1 MECHSGCREQHQRRL
16 RGLDRD
22 TRHRSLSVGCPRG
35 DAVSAFAPAGVPCIP
50 EHPLSL
56 GDFPPNRSGRM
67 AKVLPASLA
76 TGVQA
81 RDQDSQSDVPTWAFE
96 SEASGHLAAHPRRAA
111 AAAPSSPTHQGQRG
125 VQGRA
130 PAAVAAARSVPGGQ
144 QRGLHRSG
152 SEVALGAIPRCMGS
166 R

>member
-1 MECHSGCREQHQRRL
+1 
-16 RGLDRD
+16 
-22 TRHRSLSVGCPRG
+22 
-35 DAVSAFAPAGVPCIP
+35 
-50 EHPLSL
+50 
-56 GDFPPNRSGRM
+56 M

-111 AAAPSSPTHQGQRG
+111 AAAPSSPTHQGQRD

-144 QRGLHRSG
+144 QQGLHRSG